1 LVVIELE
8 IVKSLNDFHNSSH
21 NWPKCIGFEIL
32 LMSGG
37 CITSGK
43 EAKKMVDLGVL
54 PWKVGEATAERRT
67 LTTCSTT
74 LHRKK

>member
-1 LVVIELE
+1 
-8 IVKSLNDFHNSSH
+8 
-21 NWPKCIGFEIL
+21 
-32 LMSGG
+32 MSGG